1 MSQVEALSQR
11 ALERRLKRHLW
22 GAPQRFFAPCAPPF
36 ERVLMNEV
44 QTLPD
49 VSEVETLRGGVAF
62 TGPFDTLYH
71 ANLHLRTAHRVLLR
85 VDEFLA
91 QSYPML
97 FNKAS
102 KLPWERYLGFN
113 KNYSVIVSAKRS
125 RLRHHQNIADTLH
138 AGLLEAVEPLDLH
151 PKLTPDAPINVHV
164 RLFEDRCT
172 LSLDTSGAHLHKRG
186 YRQAGAKAPIRETLA
201 AGLLMT
207 LGGENYDLILDP
219 MCGAGTFLIE
229 GAMLAKNIAPGAA
242 RDFAFEHFPS
252 FQPSKWERFR
262 KEARASQRPTSL
274 RLVGSDLFEGALR
287 AAEANAERAGV
298 AKDVTFLQGDA
309 RSLPYAE
316 FAQTGRKLLLS
327 NLPYGRRVGTQVE
340 VKRLY
345 VDFATQLRRACG
357 GWDFAFV
364 TPHPGWLEKA
374 GLTYTGTLA
383 FSNGGLN
390 VSLVTGTVLDGA

>member
-1 MSQVEALSQR
+1 MS
-11 ALERRLKRHLW
+11 
-22 GAPQRFFAPCAPPF
+22 
-36 ERVLMNEV
+36 EV

-113 KNYSVIVSAKRS
+113 ENYSVTVSAKRS
-125 RLRHHQNIADTLH
+125 RLRHQQKIADTLH
-138 AGLLEAVEPLDLH
+138 AGLLEAVKRLGLH

-186 YRQAGAKAPIRETLA
+186 YRQAVAKAPIRETLA

-207 LGGENYDLILDP
+207 LGGENYDFILDP

-229 GAMLAKNIAPGAA
+229 GALLTKNIVPGGERA
-242 RDFAFEHFPS
+242 FAFEHFPS
-252 FQPSKWERFR
+252 FQKGKWERFKR
-262 KEARASQRPTSL
+262 EARASQKSASL
-274 RLVGSDLFEGALR
+274 RLIGNDLFEGALR
-287 AAEANAERAGV
+287 AAKANAERAGV
-298 AKDVTFLQGDA
+298 ADSITFLQGDA
-309 RSLPYAE
+309 RNLPYAQ
-316 FAQTGRKLLLS
+316 FAQAGRKLLLS
-327 NLPYGRRVGTQVE
+327 NLPYGRRVGAQGE
-340 VKRLY
+340 VKQLY
-345 VDFATQLRRACG
+345 RDFAAQLRKNCV

-364 TPHPGWLEKA
+364 TSHPEWLEEA
-374 GLTYTGTLA
+374 GLNCKGTLS

-390 VSLVTGTVLDGA
+390 VLWVTGTVLDYA

>member
-1 MSQVEALSQR
+1 
-11 ALERRLKRHLW
+11 
-22 GAPQRFFAPCAPPF
+22 
-36 ERVLMNEV
+36 MNEV
-44 QTLPD
+44 RTLPD
-49 VSEVETLRGGVAF
+49 VSEIEVLRGGVAF

-71 ANLHLRTAHRVLLR
+71 ANLRLRTAHRVLLR

-102 KLPWERYLGFN
+102 KLPWERYVGFN
-113 KNYSVIVSAKRS
+113 EHYSVTVSAKRS

-138 AGLLEAVEPLDLH
+138 AGLLEAVEPLGLH

-207 LGGENYDLILDP
+207 LPEHYDLILDP
-219 MCGAGTFLIE
+219 MCGAGTLLIE
-229 GAMLAKNIAPGAA
+229 GALLDKNIAPGGA
-242 RDFAFEHFPS
+242 RAFAFEHFPS
-252 FQPSKWERFR
+252 FQRSKWERFR
-262 KEARASQRPTSL
+262 REARASQKPASL

-287 AAEANAERAGV
+287 AAGANAERAGV
-298 AKDVTFLQGDA
+298 AKDITFLQGDA
-309 RSLPYAE
+309 RSLPYAN
-316 FAQTGRKLLLS
+316 FAEGGRKLLLS
-327 NLPYGRRVGTQVE
+327 NLPYGRRVGTQAE
-340 VKRLY
+340 AKRLY
-345 VDFATQLRRACG
+345 RDFVTQLIKDCG

-364 TPHPGWLEKA
+364 TPHPGWLEEA
-374 GLTYTGTLA
+374 GLSRTGTLA

-390 VSLVTGTVLDGA
+390 VSLVMGTVLDGA

>member
-1 MSQVEALSQR
+1 
-11 ALERRLKRHLW
+11 
-22 GAPQRFFAPCAPPF
+22 
-36 ERVLMNEV
+36 MNEV

-113 KNYSVIVSAKRS
+113 ENYSVTVSAKRS
-125 RLRHHQNIADTLH
+125 RLRHQQKIADTLH
-138 AGLLEAVEPLDLH
+138 AGLLEAVEPLGLH
-151 PKLTPDAPINVHV
+151 PTLTEDATVTFYV

-207 LGGENYDLILDP
+207 LGFYDFILDP
-219 MCGAGTFLIE
+219 MCGAGTLLIE
-229 GAMLAKNIAPGAA
+229 GALLGKNIAPGTA
-242 RDFAFEHFPS
+242 RAFAFEHFPS
-252 FQPSKWERFR
+252 FQKGKWERFKR
-262 KEARASQRPTSL
+262 EARASQKSASL
-274 RLVGSDLFEGALR
+274 RLIGGDLFEGALR

-298 AKDVTFLQGDA
+298 ADSITFLQGDA

-316 FAQTGRKLLLS
+316 FAQRERKLLLS
-327 NLPYGRRVGTQVE
+327 NLPYGRRVGAQAE
-340 VKRLY
+340 VKQLY
-345 VDFATQLRRACG
+345 RDFAAQLRKDCV
-357 GWDFAFV
+357 GWDFALV
-364 TPHPGWLEKA
+364 TSHPEWLEEA
-374 GLTYTGTLA
+374 GLNCKGMTA

-390 VSLVTGTVLDGA
+390 VSLVTGTVPDGA